1 MLKGSNLHMTETMS
15 RQVRECRQELR
26 KFMREVKREKPTA
39 AITLQYDKL
48 YVDNKCYV
56 WNDFQGRVMEFAPGE
71 QGVDRLTIPSVRS
84 HSPTKVRPLTSVG
97 VSRSPG
103 TRRRKVDQEY
113 CAISVAAADL
123 LKAVT
128 QRSKEKVKSTMDALS
143 AEAQRIEEEIEEFS
157 SRTAKDVARLVTVIS
172 EIEDESENITK
183 KMKCINEEIESL
195 VKKKKKFQVLLKEN
209 TGKLEK
215 LQAKKV
221 EMDLMTDSEMRSLR
235 EKEREVKD
243 ILGCWTSRNQPRQP
257 TASVKSE
264 MVQFLKEAIAKKEED
279 LLCPVCLEP
288 SKAPI
293 FSCPDSHI
301 ICSTCVPKLTSQE
314 CPQCRRRVKLPD
326 TLRRDR
332 FAEKT
337 AREYEELL
345 KRLAKLTALDHHEE
359 LGEAECENEENGAD
373 ADGKE
378 EEEDQRGDF
387 GKTLIFENKKAKNRT
402 LLFRNSKT
410 PKYSP

>member
-1 MLKGSNLHMTETMS
+1 MKEI
-15 RQVRECRQELR
+15 LR
-26 KFMREVKREKPTA
+26 
-39 AITLQYDKL
+39 
-48 YVDNKCYV
+48 
-56 WNDFQGRVMEFAPGE
+56 
-71 QGVDRLTIPSVRS
+71 
-84 HSPTKVRPLTSVG
+84 
-97 VSRSPG
+97 
-103 TRRRKVDQEY
+103 
-113 CAISVAAADL
+113 
-123 LKAVT
+123 
-128 QRSKEKVKSTMDALS
+128 
-143 AEAQRIEEEIEEFS
+143 
-157 SRTAKDVARLVTVIS
+157 
-172 EIEDESENITK
+172 
-183 KMKCINEEIESL
+183 
-195 VKKKKKFQVLLKEN
+195 
-209 TGKLEK
+209 
-215 LQAKKV
+215 
-221 EMDLMTDSEMRSLR
+221 
-235 EKEREVKD
+235 
-243 ILGCWTSRNQPRQP
+243 CWTSRDQPRQLYNIFIFIFNISSPRQP
-257 TASVKSE
+257 TASPNRE
-264 MVQFLKEAIAKKEED
+264 MVEFLREAISKKEDD
-279 LLCPVCLEP
+279 LVCPVCLEP
-288 SKAPI
+288 AKVPI

-378 EEEDQRGDF
+378 EEDQRGDF